1 MTVTILPLLCLP
13 LERFRSS
20 DPSQEAGIPGLSC
33 LWNRNGEQKISL
45 SSNLPAEQGLCNH
58 YSTEKHLLEL
68 KSSYDLK
75 VTAGRSSVF
84 LSSLTRFPSQNQYS
98 LLFLLLLNVQAG
110 MLIACQHVAT
120 MFRIKIKLLSR
131 FTLFFKCPKIHT
143 EKSALTPKYFRLY
156 VNCSLHN
163 ELLICCCSFLLL
175 PPMPSLIQTGFQN
188 FQ

>member
-33 LWNRNGEQKISL
+33 LWNWKSEQKISL
-45 SSNLPAEQGLCNH
+45 GSNLPAEQGLCNH
-58 YSTEKHLLEL
+58 YSTEKYLLEL
-68 KSSYDLK
+68 KSYDLK

-98 LLFLLLLNVQAG
+98 LLFPLFLNVQAD

-131 FTLFFKCPKIHT
+131 FTLFLKCPKIHT
-143 EKSALTPKYFRLY
+143 EKLALTPKYFRL
-156 VNCSLHN
+156 
-163 ELLICCCSFLLL
+163 
-175 PPMPSLIQTGFQN
+175 
-188 FQ
+188 